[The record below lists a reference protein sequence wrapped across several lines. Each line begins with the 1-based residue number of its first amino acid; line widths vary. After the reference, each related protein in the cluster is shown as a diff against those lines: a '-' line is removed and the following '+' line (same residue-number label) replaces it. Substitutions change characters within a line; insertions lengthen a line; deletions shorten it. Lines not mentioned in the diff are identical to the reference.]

1 MCDLEDKHWRRPF
14 EADLPILSVIDVV
27 AGYRQRS
34 QEHLVL
40 HRRMTKTERDILDHV
55 LRLHTGEE
63 AAVFHYVLITKEI
76 ATPKRT

>member
-1 MCDLEDKHWRRPF
+1 
-14 EADLPILSVIDVV
+14 
-27 AGYRQRS
+27 
-34 QEHLVL
+34 
-40 HRRMTKTERDILDHV
+40 MTKTERDILDRV